1 MKTRQPN
8 LAAPVWQLLR
18 RNISAA
24 QFAGYGVANVV
35 GLAIILTA
43 LMFYADATTALGSEE
58 KADPYFS
65 AAFEVLNKEVE
76 GIGLT
81 PSAFTPAEIDSIRR
95 QPWARRVGEFTSS
108 RFTVNA
114 SLDMGGRGFSTYLFM
129 EAIPDEFFD
138 IRPARW
144 EFDPSRPFIPMVVNR
159 EYLALYNFGF
169 AAPQGLPQ
177 LSEDVVATVPLS
189 LRLSG
194 AGGSE
199 ALMQGGIVGF
209 SSRLNTIAVPQSF
222 MDWANS
228 RFAPGEPPLAPS
240 RLIVETDPRMAAQKD
255 AYLADHGIQT
265 SADRSDAGAGR
276 LARFTAIASSVV
288 SAVGIV
294 ISLLA
299 VFVLFLSIYLILQ
312 KSRERLSRL
321 MLLGY
326 SPADTAR
333 PLVRLVAS
341 VNLAVTLVA
350 LAAMFAARTL
360 WHPALA
366 DLGLGGASVLPEL
379 SVAVAFLVIVTGANI
394 VTIRRHLRHLWSHP

>member
-1 MKTRQPN
+1 MKQPN

-18 RNISAA
+18 RNISVA
-24 QFAGYGVANVV
+24 QFAGYGVANAV

-43 LMFYADATTALGSEE
+43 LMFYTDATTSLGSEE

-65 AAFEVLNKEVE
+65 PAFEVLNKEVE
-76 GIGLT
+76 GIGMS
-81 PSAFTPAEIDSIRR
+81 PSAFTPAEVDSLRA
-95 QPWARRVGEFTSS
+95 QPWARRVGEFVSS

-114 SLDMGGRGFSTYLFM
+114 SLDMGGRGFSTFLFM

-138 IRPARW
+138 IRPEHW
-144 EFDPSRPFIPMVVNR
+144 DFDPAHPFIPMVVNR

-194 AGGSE
+194 GDGAE
-199 ALMQGGIVGF
+199 TRVQGGIVGF

-222 MDWANS
+222 MDWANA
-228 RFAPGEPPLAPS
+228 RFAPGEPSLPPS
-240 RLIVETDPRMAAQKD
+240 RLIVETDPRLAAQKD
-255 AYLADHGIQT
+255 AYLAAHGIQT

-276 LARFTAIASSVV
+276 LARFTAVASSVV

-333 PLVRLVAS
+333 PLIRLVAV
-341 VNLAVTLVA
+341 VNVTVAVLAVEVML
-350 LAAMFAARTL
+350 LARTL
-360 WHPALA
+360 WRPALA
-366 DLGLGGASVLPEL
+366 DLGLGGASLLVPL
-379 SVAVAFLVIVTGANI
+379 SVAAAFAVAVTLANI
-394 VTIRRHLRHLWSHP
+394 LTIRRHMRQIWMRG